1 MDSFFG
7 IGMFELAMIAIIAL
21 IVLGPDRLPG
31 AMREI
36 SKYVQQLRN
45 VSGEFQSQFSEELK
59 ILDEINPKRM
69 MNEILDPNALL
80 NPTPAKPATS
90 AAKPTTSSTPAS
102 TPKPPAASPP
112 AAAPKPA
119 TPAGESANS
128 ILPPQAAQTAG
139 EDSSVNLAVAA
150 EASAPAPATAQDA
163 ASEAESVA

>member
-7 IGMFELAMIAIIAL
+7 IGMFELAMIAVIAL

-36 SKYVQQLRN
+36 SKYVQQLRQ

-69 MNEILDPNALL
+69 MNEILDPNALV
-80 NPTPAKPATS
+80 NPTPTKPATS
-90 AAKPTTSSTPAS
+90 AAKPTTSSTPAQA
-102 TPKPPAASPP
+102 PKPPAASLS

-128 ILPPQAAQTAG
+128 VLPPQAAEKTG
-139 EDSSVNLAVAA
+139 EVSSITPVVSA
-150 EASAPAPATAQDA
+150 EAYALAPATAQDA
-163 ASEAESVA
+163 ASEAESIA